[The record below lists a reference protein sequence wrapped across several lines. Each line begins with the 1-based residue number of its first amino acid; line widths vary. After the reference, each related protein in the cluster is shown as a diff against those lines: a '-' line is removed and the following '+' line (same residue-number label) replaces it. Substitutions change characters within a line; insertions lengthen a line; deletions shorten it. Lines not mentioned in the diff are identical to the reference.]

1 MSKGKSINNFGNAAH
16 QLYQT
21 LIAPVK
27 AKLPK
32 DEKLIIIPDGILGY
46 LPFEA
51 LLTEKPPR
59 PDAIPA
65 YKYLIQDHQISY
77 CYSATLLKEMRNKK
91 HRQEPTQKLLAMA
104 PFFLGNADTLLSQID
119 STEFIA
125 GITLR
130 DTLTALPSSG
140 PEVASIHKILK
151 GQALYGKAATMA
163 QFQKLAP
170 QARILHLS
178 THGKA
183 DDRLGD
189 YAYLAFG
196 MPNAQGTFEKLY
208 ARDLYNLSLN
218 ADLVVLSAC
227 ETGIGKLQRGEG
239 IVSLARAFAYA
250 GAKSI
255 VTTLWKVSDEQS
267 KNLMTSFYK
276 YLSKGKEKDEA
287 LRLAKLE
294 FLQKNE
300 KKTEL
305 LHPFFWASFIGIG
318 DMRGLENSK

>member
-1 MSKGKSINNFGNAAH
+1 MLRSKLNWG
-16 QLYQT
+16 
-21 LIAPVK
+21 
-27 AKLPK
+27 
-32 DEKLIIIPDGILGY
+32 EKLIIIPDGILGY
-46 LPFEA
+46 VPFEA

-59 PDAIPA
+59 PDAMSA

-77 CYSATLLKEMRNKK
+77 CYSATLLKEMRNKI
-91 HRQEPTQKLLAMA
+91 HYQEPTQKLLAMA
-104 PFFLGNADTLLSQID
+104 PFFLGNADTLLSQVD
-119 STEFIA
+119 STELNA

-130 DTLTALPSSG
+130 DTLTALPNSG
-140 PEVASIHKILK
+140 EEIARIQKILK
-151 GQALYGKAATMA
+151 GQAFYGKAATLA
-163 QFQKLAP
+163 QFQKLAA

-196 MPNAQGTFEKLY
+196 MPNADGTFDKLY

-255 VTTLWKVSDEQS
+255 VTTLWKISDEQS
-267 KNLMTSFYK
+267 KYLMTSFYK

-287 LRLAKLE
+287 LRQAKLD

-305 LHPFFWASFIGIG
+305 IHPFFWASFIEIG
-318 DMRGLENSK
+318 DMQSMK